1 MPLRIRSIAVFAA
14 LFAVACA
21 GEDGGGD
28 AATLAD
34 AALADAAPAVDG
46 GADAGGSEDAGGID
60 AGATD
65 AGVPDAGRPDAGPPD
80 PATCPIGDADG
91 CCPLLRTGGSDPD
104 CASLDCDAFRA
115 GEPILLDDFVG
126 GWRSDE
132 TKGGTGIA
140 WTGTELVLARTDWDE
155 DGMTRSIEL
164 ERRDATGA
172 LVFGPVRIAH
182 RTSTGIRSLPG
193 EAALAWEPTSQTLGY
208 VDALSQSY
216 DLVGLSP
223 DGEERFTVGAGAAFC
238 NWNTG
243 WVDTVAAD
251 GRFLVMGHQYTC
263 AGSTD
268 QPHLSEVQVDGT
280 RTFAQGYGDGMR
292 SRNAW
297 ESHAACELGCGQ
309 IGFFWNRSYEN
320 DLRHRRV
327 DPTMPT
333 AGMGETVGVG
343 YFMTGVHDLA
353 VASDGVRYLFVDW
366 PGSLS
371 VGTVSMRAGVYAPGA
386 GWATPITR
394 VSGVPAEVPA
404 MARAIWTGDGYLV
417 SAVTW
422 SRSTGET
429 STPLSEP
436 SRFHV
441 QLFHFAPDGALRAT
455 WRNEDDANLFP
466 QMAWAGGRVAMT
478 WTRIPPRGSA
488 EEPRRYLRYLD
499 CP

>member
-1 MPLRIRSIAVFAA
+1 M
-14 LFAVACA
+14 
-21 GEDGGGD
+21 
-28 AATLAD
+28 
-34 AALADAAPAVDG
+34 
-46 GADAGGSEDAGGID
+46 
-60 AGATD
+60 
-65 AGVPDAGRPDAGPPD
+65 
-80 PATCPIGDADG
+80 
-91 CCPLLRTGGSDPD
+91 LRTGGNRTRLLRLRRVSG
-104 CASLDCDAFRA
+104 RR
-115 GEPILLDDFVG
+115 PILLDDFVG
-126 GWRSDE
+126 GRHSDE

-386 GWATPITR
+386 GWATPSPGSR
-394 VSGVPAEVPA
+394 G
-404 MARAIWTGDGYLV
+404 ARRSPGDGRHAIFWTGDGYLV

-422 SRSTGET
+422 SAR
-429 STPLSEP
+429 PA
-436 SRFHV
+436 R
-441 QLFHFAPDGALRAT
+441 
-455 WRNEDDANLFP
+455 
-466 QMAWAGGRVAMT
+466 
-478 WTRIPPRGSA
+478 
-488 EEPRRYLRYLD
+488 PRRRSRSRRASTSSSSTSLRTVRCARRGGTRTTPTSSRRWLGLAAASR
-499 CP
+499 